1 MQHSDLRADP
11 APGAAAPEPAPEPA
25 AEPPVAT
32 RVRRGP
38 PDESLE
44 FPGCRPVPLLRD
56 RLADFEGRL
65 EYWTARTET
74 AWVVAE
80 PAGGIHESTSRRLP
94 ELARLIASVRGAPIR
109 SFGSVD
115 LLVKDDAGRA
125 ERMMQADETL
135 YLDPR
140 RAALP
145 DGSLVVGEHDLPD
158 VVLEVDQTTDIRRG
172 KLPLYEAWGF
182 PELWLIVPPAGAT
195 RLRPAGVTIHR
206 LDGDRYRVVP
216 ASVAF
221 PAWTAPEIHVAL
233 TEPLTTARTCEVLV
247 RVGRAL
253 GVRDGTGPEDDPLL
267 GALIGR
273 ERAQG
278 QAAIRA
284 EGRAAGRAEGQADLV
299 RSILRERGIP
309 VAESFAVRAAETI
322 DFGRNARLAAAALA
336 CTDEADF
343 WRRLNG
349 NAPEPRPRRVPRGA

>member
-1 MQHSDLRADP
+1 MQHSNLRTP
-11 APGAAAPEPAPEPA
+11 APGAAAPDPAP
-25 AEPPVAT
+25 EPPVAT

-38 PDESLE
+38 PDEDLE
-44 FPGCRPVPLLRD
+44 FPGCRPVSLLRD

-80 PAGGIHESTSRRLP
+80 PTGGIHESTSRRLP

-115 LLVKDDAGRA
+115 LLVTDAAGRA
-125 ERMMQADETL
+125 DRMMQADETL

-206 LDGDRYRVVP
+206 LDGDGYRVVP

-221 PAWTAPEIHVAL
+221 PGWTAPEIHVAL
-233 TEPLTTARTCEVLV
+233 TEPLTTPGTCRVLE

-253 GVRDGTGPEDDPLL
+253 GARDGTGPEDDPLL

-273 ERAQG
+273 ERAQ
-278 QAAIRA
+278 
-284 EGRAAGRAEGQADLV
+284 GRAAGRAEGQADLV

-309 VAESFAVRAAETI
+309 VPESFAARAAETV
-322 DFGRNARLAAAALA
+322 DSGRGARMAAAALA
-336 CTDEADF
+336 CADEADF
-343 WRRLNG
+343 WRRLNED
-349 NAPEPRPRRVPRGA
+349 APEP

>member
-1 MQHSDLRADP
+1 MQHSSVRTDP
-11 APGAAAPEPAPEPA
+11 APGAAAPAPEPESAPA
-25 AEPPVAT
+25 AAT

-38 PDESLE
+38 PDEDLE
-44 FPGCRPVPLLRD
+44 FPGCRPVSLLRD

-80 PAGGIHESTSRRLP
+80 PTGGIHESTSRRLP

-115 LLVKDDAGRA
+115 LLVKDAAGRA
-125 ERMMQADETL
+125 DRMMQADETV

-158 VVLEVDQTTDIRRG
+158 VVLEVDKTTDIRRG

-182 PELWLIVPPAGAT
+182 PELWRIVPPAGAT

-206 LDGDRYRVVP
+206 LDGDRYRVVR

-221 PAWTAPEIHVAL
+221 PGWTAPEIHAAL

-253 GVRDGTGPEDDPLL
+253 GARDGTGPEDDPLL
-267 GALIGR
+267 GGLLGR
-273 ERAQG
+273 ERAEG
-278 QAAIRA
+278 RAAGRA

-299 RSILRERGIP
+299 RSVLRERGIP
-309 VAESFAVRAAETI
+309 VPVSFAGRAAETV
-322 DFGRNARLAAAALA
+322 DAGRGARMAAAALA

-343 WRRLNG
+343 WRRLDED
-349 NAPEPRPRRVPRGA
+349 ASPE

>member
-1 MQHSDLRADP
+1 MQRTTTRAGRLP
-11 APGAAAPEPAPEPA
+11 APSAAGPDAPIA
-25 AEPPVAT
+25 A
-32 RVRRGP
+32 RIRRGP
-38 PDESLE
+38 PDEALE
-44 FPGCRPVPLLRD
+44 FSGCRPVSLLRD

-80 PAGGIHESTSRRLP
+80 PTGGIHESTSRRLP

-109 SFGSVD
+109 AFGSVD
-115 LLVKDDAGRA
+115 LLVKDAAGRA
-125 ERMMQADETL
+125 DRMMQADETL

-145 DGSLVVGEHDLPD
+145 DGSLVIGEHDRPD

-206 LDGDRYRVVP
+206 LDGGRYRVVP

-221 PAWTAPEIHVAL
+221 PGWTAREIHAAL
-233 TEPLTTARTCEVLV
+233 TEPLTTPGTCRVLE
-247 RVGRAL
+247 RVGLEL
-253 GVRDGTGPEDDPLL
+253 GAREGTGPQDDPLL

-273 ERAQG
+273 ERA
-278 QAAIRA
+278 A
-284 EGRAAGRAEGQADLV
+284 GRAAGQADLV
-299 RSILRERGIP
+299 RSVLEERGIP
-309 VAESFAVRAAETI
+309 VSESFTSRAA
-322 DFGRNARLAAAALA
+322 ARVDTAGARMAAAAVA

-343 WRRLNG
+343 WRRLD
-349 NAPEPRPRRVPRGA
+349 EDTPRS